1 MSDKEGAHV
10 NHPMRDALSQQ
21 SSELLV
27 AKAGKADAFG
37 NATAHKAVHGGEHPQ
52 A

>member
-1 MSDKEGAHV
+1 MSGKEGAHTSR
-10 NHPMRDALSQQ
+10 PMRDALSQQ

-37 NATAHKAVHGGEHPQ
+37 NATAHKPVHDGECT
-52 A
+52 